1 MVLRRTGTKG
11 EPTPDPGERAALAEA
26 ERLEKVGGKNRP
38 TPKRSSAEAA
48 RRRPLVPTDRK
59 AAARAARDASRE
71 QRARARAGM
80 LAGDERYLP
89 ARDRGP
95 VRRFVR
101 DTVDA
106 RHNIGENLILIA
118 LVILLLQFLVPVFL
132 RSNPGASQVALLGGT
147 ALLYSTLLLIIG
159 DSFLLRRRIR
169 RGVAERLGEEAV
181 GEKGQTV
188 NGKNPAR
195 QQRRGRMPAP
205 GVARGQPPR

>member
-1 MVLRRTGTKG
+1 MLRRGGTRG
-11 EPTPDPGERAALAEA
+11 EPTPVPGEQARRAEA

-38 TPKRSSAEAA
+38 TPKRSSAQAA
-48 RRRPLVPTDRK
+48 NRRPLVPGDRK
-59 AAARAARDASRE
+59 EAARAAREASRE

-80 LAGDERYLP
+80 MAGDERFLP
-89 ARDRGP
+89 VRDRGP

-106 RHNIGENLILIA
+106 RHNIGENLIIIA
-118 LVILLLQFLVPVFL
+118 LVILLLQFLVPLLL
-132 RSNPGASQVALLGGT
+132 RSSPGASQVALLGGT

-169 RGVAERLGEEAV
+169 TRVAERFGEEAAR
-181 GEKGQTV
+181 EKGLALYGITRALQL
-188 NGKNPAR
+188 
-195 QQRRGRMPAP
+195 RRGRVPAP